1 MRVGVS
7 LLYAFCIVKIVP
19 IIEVVE
25 DAKQNFASTSTAQDL
40 PLPPLP
46 LPLACNVSRSSRL
59 PRRVLAASQ
68 IFQADENGNVSP
80 MDQTMFSTGNST
92 FLSANDTS
100 RSTIPPPADAF
111 ADPRTPSSPSQGKK
125 GHLQIPEIHT
135 PSRQRRATVST
146 RSPEPSEQVSGIE
159 GSPSKRK
166 ERSRSYGNLFQ
177 MHIAPISLL
186 EAELSKS
193 LFFLSLSFYFLKS
206 LSFSAPP
213 PEPTPRLSQVLD
225 RNLFIAPLL
234 TSRSD
239 LLDSQSES
247 SEQVRD
253 TSLDDL
259 TSSPYIVEPYP
270 QRKRGSHEP
279 PIPDTPTRHR
289 IEGVY
294 DRFLMATSGVK
305 RLGKGYQ
312 SDNAGPVCGNI
323 VDTVPHKSRHY
334 LTRKPM
340 PPPVSSEDQR
350 RAVSLDEFG
359 VISQDESHS
368 DESNSK
374 DDGNSTVALVRKAIK
389 LIVPKGGSRR
399 VSRMG

>member
-1 MRVGVS
+1 
-7 LLYAFCIVKIVP
+7 
-19 IIEVVE
+19 
-25 DAKQNFASTSTAQDL
+25 
-40 PLPPLP
+40 
-46 LPLACNVSRSSRL
+46 
-59 PRRVLAASQ
+59 
-68 IFQADENGNVSP
+68 
-80 MDQTMFSTGNST
+80 
-92 FLSANDTS
+92 
-100 RSTIPPPADAF
+100 
-111 ADPRTPSSPSQGKK
+111 
-125 GHLQIPEIHT
+125 
-135 PSRQRRATVST
+135 
-146 RSPEPSEQVSGIE
+146 
-159 GSPSKRK
+159 
-166 ERSRSYGNLFQ
+166 
-177 MHIAPISLL
+177 
-186 EAELSKS
+186 
-193 LFFLSLSFYFLKS
+193 
-206 LSFSAPP
+206 
-213 PEPTPRLSQVLD
+213 
-225 RNLFIAPLL
+225 L

-279 PIPDTPTRHR
+279 PVPDTPTRHR

-305 RLGKGYQ
+305 RHGKGYQ

-323 VDTVPHKSRHY
+323 VDSVPPRRRHY
-334 LTRKPM
+334 LTRNKPM

-368 DESNSK
+368 GESNSK
-374 DDGNSTVALVRKAIK
+374 DDGNTTVAFVRKAIK

-399 VSRMG
+399 VSHMG